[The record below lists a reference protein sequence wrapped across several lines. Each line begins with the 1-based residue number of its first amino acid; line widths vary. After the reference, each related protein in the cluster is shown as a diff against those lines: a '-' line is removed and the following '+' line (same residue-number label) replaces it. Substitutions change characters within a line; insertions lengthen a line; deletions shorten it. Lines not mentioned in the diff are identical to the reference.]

1 MSFNV
6 EKIMV
11 ISGTKNTISKTSGE
25 TRDHESNFNV
35 NMEVIRERIGLAAK
49 NSMSRFLLL

>member
-1 MSFNV
+1 MSFNG

-49 NSMSRFLLL
+49 NIMSRFLLL

>member
-11 ISGTKNTISKTSGE
+11 ISGTKNTTSKTSGK

-35 NMEVIRERIGLAAK
+35 NIEVIRERIGLAAK

>member
-25 TRDHESNFNV
+25 TRDHESNVNV
-35 NMEVIRERIGLAAK
+35 NMEVIREQEFVFNGQK
-49 NSMSRFLLL
+49 SMSRFL